1 MEKHINGISNAP
13 KTPSPQAGRGRGR
26 CMPWFYIPY
35 ALDFEYL
42 RMRKLQLLIATC
54 YLLFKNFLTLNEV
67 ETHIELLKARA
78 AQRFH
83 KLVHVTFPTNAFW
96 PVNYTLSF
104 Q

>member
-1 MEKHINGISNAP
+1 MHLNLPLP
-13 KTPSPQAGRGRGR
+13 KQDEGAEECIPR
-26 CMPWFYIPY
+26 FYIPY

-42 RMRKLQLLIATC
+42 RMRKLQLLIDTC
-54 YLLFKNFLTLNEV
+54 YLLFKYYLTLHEV
-67 ETHIELLKARA
+67 ETHIGLLKARV

-83 KLVHVTFPTNAFW
+83 ELVHVTFPTNAFW